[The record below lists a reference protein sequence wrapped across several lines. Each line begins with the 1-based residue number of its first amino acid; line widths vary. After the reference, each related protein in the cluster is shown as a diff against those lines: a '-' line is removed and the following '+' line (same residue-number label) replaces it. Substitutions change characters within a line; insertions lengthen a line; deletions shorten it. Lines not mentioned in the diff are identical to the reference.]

1 MYLSLGSDLPEL
13 VPGGEG
19 VVLALLGVITGV
31 LECTLVPGG
40 EDIELGVITGVLSLV
55 HTLKQ
60 SGRYLSRYT
69 VDVWGVVV
77 VEALL

>member
-40 EDIELGVITGVLSLV
+40 EDIELGVITGVLV
-55 HTLKQ
+55 HILKQ